1 MKILISEN
9 QYKRLFEQEQEV
21 FHIPSLKLFN
31 NDWNTLQMFLNKKGN
46 PPYSIGDDLDLR
58 GTTIQSLG
66 NLKSVGG
73 YLDLQGTKIKSLGN
87 LQSVGGGLSLV
98 GTPIQSLGNLESVVG
113 GLFLQNSK
121 IQSLGNLKS
130 VGGDLFLENTPI
142 SKKYT
147 REQIRQM
154 INVKGYIY
162 M

>member
-9 QYKRLFEQEQEV
+9 QYKRLFEQEQKV

-46 PPYSIGDDLDLR
+46 PPYSIGDNLNLYKSKIQSLGNLKSVGGDLDLR
-58 GTTIQSLG
+58 YTPIQSLG

-73 YLDLQGTKIKSLGN
+73 YLDLQ
-87 LQSVGGGLSLV
+87 
-98 GTPIQSLGNLESVVG
+98 
-113 GLFLQNSK
+113 NSE

-130 VGGDLFLENTPI
+130 VGEYLDLRDTPI
-142 SKKYT
+142 SKKYSK
-147 REQIRQM
+147 EQIRQM
-154 INVKGYIY
+154 INVKGDIY

>member
-9 QYKRLFEQEQEV
+9 QYKQLFEQEQEV

-46 PPYSIGDDLDLR
+46 PPYSIGDDLNLVGKQIQSLGNLTSVGGDLFLY
-58 GTTIQSLG
+58 GTQIQSLG

-73 YLDLQGTKIKSLGN
+73 YLN
-87 LQSVGGGLSLV
+87 LLR
-98 GTPIQSLGNLESVVG
+98 TPIQSLGNLESVDG
-113 GLFLQNSK
+113 SLNLLRTP

-130 VGGDLFLENTPI
+130 VGGSLSLENTPI

-154 INVKGYIY
+154 INVKGDIY